1 MRFNGKIGLMLTA
14 TALAF
19 VTPAGVLA
27 QDAGHANRAATL
39 ASPAETPWLN
49 KALSAET
56 RAELLLK
63 EMTQAEKLT
72 LVFGHFASDGEWLNE
87 RGDIPGLKW
96 TQPEESRHQ
105 SAGFVYGVP
114 RLGIPN
120 QWLTDAGIG
129 VASQRGDNPRLRT
142 ALPSGIATAATW
154 DRQLAHDGGAM
165 IGREARLSGFNVQL
179 AGGINTNRD
188 PRNGRTFEYAGEDPL
203 LAGIMV
209 GEQIKGI
216 QSNNI
221 VSTIK
226 HLAFN
231 NQETNR
237 FTIDVKIDDAPA
249 RMSELLA
256 FQIGIEVGNPGSVM
270 CSYNIVNGQYGCENN
285 WLLNEV
291 LKQDWGYKG
300 YVMSDWGATH
310 STIPA
315 ANNGLDQQSG
325 WPFDK
330 GPYFKGPL
338 KEAVDNGFVKAERLD
353 DMARRILWALFE
365 TGVIDNPVPQE
376 VNDAAIDF
384 EAHAKITQADA
395 EGGIV
400 LLKND
405 RNLLPLAANAKKIV
419 VIGGHAD
426 KGVISGG
433 GSSQVYGIGGNPVAG
448 LGLGP
453 GNDFPGPL
461 TYYPDAPLDALKAR
475 TTAEVIYHDG
485 ANIKAAVS
493 AARGADVVIIFGTQW
508 TGESFDAPLK
518 IDGNGD
524 QLISAVA
531 KANKKTVVVL
541 QTGGPVLMPWLKDAG
556 AVIEAWYP
564 GTRGGTAIAR
574 VLTGE
579 VNPSGRL
586 PVTFPASESQ
596 LPRPVLDGDITQP
609 DLRPTTDYNI
619 EGAAV
624 GYRWHDKH
632 GLKVLFPF
640 GHGLSYTQFTYSGL
654 TTDVVDGKLTA
665 RFTVTN
671 SGKRDGSDVP
681 QIYVSPVNGGWEA
694 PKRLG
699 AFDKV
704 HLKAGESQT
713 VSVTVDPRLLANYD
727 SASKTWN
734 IAAGEY
740 EVKLNRSATDQ
751 VAAVRVILPAQKYDV
766 NGK

>member
-1 MRFNGKIGLMLTA
+1 MLTA
-14 TALAF
+14 TSLACLTLAF
-19 VTPAGVLA
+19 TATA
-27 QDAGHANRAATL
+27 QDAGHATQAATL
-39 ASPAETPWLN
+39 EAPKETPWLN
-49 KALSAET
+49 KALSAEE
-56 RAELLLK
+56 RAGLLLK
-63 EMTQAEKLT
+63 AMTQTEKLS
-72 LVFGHFASDGEWLNE
+72 LVFGHFASDGEWLNV

-96 TQPEESRHQ
+96 TPPADSRHQ

-120 QWLTDAGIG
+120 QWQTDAGIG
-129 VASQRGDNPRLRT
+129 VASQRGPNPRLRT

-179 AGGINTNRD
+179 AGGLNTNRD

-203 LAGIMV
+203 LAGVIV
-209 GEQIKGI
+209 GEQIRGI
-216 QSNNI
+216 QSNHI

-226 HLAFN
+226 HFAFN

-237 FTIDVKIDDAPA
+237 FTINVQIDDAAA

-270 CSYNIVNGQYGCENN
+270 CSYNIVNGQYGCENQ
-285 WLLNEV
+285 WLLSEV

-338 KEAVDNGFVKAERLD
+338 KEAVNNGYVKPERLD

-365 TGVIDNPVPQE
+365 TGAMDDPVTQ
-376 VNDAAIDF
+376 AIDENAIDL

-400 LLKND
+400 LLKNE
-405 RNLLPLAANAKKIV
+405 RHLLPLAATAKKIA

-433 GSSQVYGIGGNPVAG
+433 GSSQVYGVGGNPVAG

-453 GNDFPGPL
+453 GDNFPGPL
-461 TYYPDAPLDALKAR
+461 TYYPDAPLEALKAR
-475 TTAEVIYHDG
+475 TTAQVTYHDG
-485 ANIKAAVS
+485 ADLKAA
-493 AARGADVVIIFGTQW
+493 AAAAKGADAVIVFGTQW
-508 TGESFDAPLK
+508 TGESQDAPLK
-518 IDGNGD
+518 LDGQD
-524 QLISAVA
+524 DALIAAVTR
-531 KANKKTVVVL
+531 ANKNTIVVL

-556 AVIEAWYP
+556 AVLEAWYP

-586 PVTFPASESQ
+586 PVTFIASESQ
-596 LPRPVLDGDITQP
+596 LPRPVLDGDITKP
-609 DLRPTTDYNI
+609 ALRPTTNYNI

-624 GYRWHDKH
+624 GYRWHDKQGH
-632 GLKVLFPF
+632 KVLFPF
-640 GHGLSYTQFTYSGL
+640 GHGLSYTTFTYSGL
-654 TTDVVDGKLTA
+654 TSEVVDGRLTA

-671 SGKRDGSDVP
+671 SGARDGSDVP
-681 QIYVSPVNGGWEA
+681 QIYVSPVQGGWEA

-704 HLKAGESQT
+704 HLKAGESRT
-713 VSVTVDPRLLANYD
+713 VTVTVDPRLLANYVTD
-727 SASKTWN
+727 SKTWH
-734 IAAGEY
+734 IAAGDY

-751 VAAVRVILPAQKYDV
+751 VATVRVALPEQTYDV